1 MRKIFL
7 PAAGF
12 LAAATLAGPATAH
25 TGAALTGLTAGLAH
39 PFLGLDHL
47 LVMLAVG
54 LWAAAQPVARAW
66 QGPTAF
72 LVLLAIGGLTGLTDG
87 ALPFVEPGILAS
99 VVVLGA
105 MLVAARRLP
114 AGLGL
119 AALGGF
125 ALLHGQ
131 AHGAEAAGALDGYFA
146 GFLAASAALH
156 LGGFVAGR
164 VLARW
169 RYGLSAAGFGLGLA
183 GLSLIA
189 G

>member
-12 LAAATLAGPATAH
+12 LAAATLAGPASAH
-25 TGAALTGLTAGLAH
+25 TGGAVSGLTAGLAH

-54 LWAAAQPVARAW
+54 LWAAAQPAVRAW
-66 QGPTAF
+66 RGPALF
-72 LVLLAIGGLTGLTDG
+72 LALLAVGGLTGLAGG

-105 MLVAARRLP
+105 MVFAARRLP

-119 AALGGF
+119 AVLGGF

-131 AHGAEAAGALDGYFA
+131 AHGAEAVGGLGGYFV
-146 GFLAASAALH
+146 GFLAASAGLH
-156 LGGFVAGR
+156 LGGFAAGQM
-164 VLARW
+164 LARW
-169 RYGLSAAGFGLGLA
+169 RYGLPAAGLGLGLA
-183 GLSLIA
+183 GLALVA